1 MSPTAAAVAK
11 IVRPGM
17 KLTEVGVLLHT
28 VVFLWQ
34 ECSDLSEM
42 NLRKIHSYNQRQTY
56 DSIDY
61 NEYFETT

>member
-42 NLRKIHSYNQRQTY
+42 NLRKI
-56 DSIDY
+56 ILKMI
-61 NEYFETT
+61 